1 MGFLDG
7 LKFTGHTSRGFVN
20 EDEAKAFY
28 YNQNMARLNP
38 IEGGKKKAYKDDWDV
53 DRAVSEGN
61 DRVTWVY
68 KSVYAIASNAAR
80 LPVEILDIENEPV
93 DHSLLPILNRKAN
106 KYHDAYNFRFQLS
119 SQVLLSKRGA
129 FVEVVKDRLD
139 NVVGLYLLPP
149 NWTFPIP
156 DPKNFVQGY
165 SVQVPNTKERIVKP
179 EDVVWVRIPHPT
191 DPYRGQSP
199 LEACG
204 LAIDI
209 DYYSR
214 IYNRNFMVNDGRPGG
229 ILMVTG
235 ELDDD
240 AAEEIRRRFLGNTGS
255 ALGGAGRMTIMEAEQ
270 AKWID
275 TSMAQR
281 DAQYTET
288 KQLAKEEI
296 LMAFGVPESVIG
308 NAAERTFANADTELE
323 VFWRETML
331 PHLMLVERAFDRLD
345 GSDELTVK
353 FNLEDVAILSRDER
367 ERAAYH
373 LEELKFGAISIDE
386 YREKTGREPVGADLM
401 WIQANLMPIGQ
412 AVADGQTPST
422 EFTPPELPEGQPG
435 VLQPHAPMIVP
446 EVEPSETVPEAAS
459 LNGSVEEKSEGKES
473 APLETD
479 VWGFEF
485 GGNWIDQKA
494 ADEIRER
501 RAQQTARMVD
511 SISITMTSFFQ
522 RQRRVVLE
530 KWNSAKIREKIN
542 KGISVGV
549 NDIMDIP
556 VWDRQLLADAK
567 SFIMAT
573 VIDGGNEFALM
584 TTKKIEPDEEL
595 VAIAVVAGLERMT
608 EVNRTTKRQID
619 KKITE
624 GLATGKSAADIAEE
638 IKQIF
643 DDAVKNRSR
652 LIANNVVTF
661 GLNEGQMIEASK
673 TGLRYKVWLSQQD
686 AKVRATHTHA
696 DGQARPLFD
705 PFVVGGHLMMHP
717 GSLTAPIE
725 EVANCRCT
733 MLFTNEPTPAGLLE
747 FGVDPEEMA
756 SLRDSGVIARLINSE
771 VAAASV

>member
-7 LKFTGHTSRGFVN
+7 LKFTGHTGDGFIN
-20 EDEAKAFY
+20 EGEKAFY
-28 YNQNMARLNP
+28 YNQNMSRLNP

-80 LPVEILDIENEPV
+80 LPVEILDNKNEPV
-93 DHSLLPILNRKAN
+93 DHPLLPILNRKAN
-106 KYHDAYNFRFQLS
+106 SYHDAYNFRFQLS

-156 DPKNFVQGY
+156 DPKNFVAGY

-179 EDVVWVRIPHPT
+179 DDVVWVRIPHPT

-240 AAEEIRRRFLGNTGS
+240 AAEEIMRRFLGNTGS

-308 NAAERTFANADTELE
+308 NASERTFANADTELE

-353 FNLEDVAILSRDER
+353 FNLNDVAILSRDER
-367 ERAAYH
+367 ERAEFH

-386 YREKTGREPVGADLM
+386 YRQKTGRDPVGADLM

-412 AVADGQTPST
+412 AVADGETPSS
-422 EFTPPELPEGQPG
+422 EFSPPQLEDGQPG
-435 VLQPHAPMIVP
+435 VLTPHAPIVTP
-446 EVEPSETVPEAAS
+446 EVEPSEVVPEAAS
-459 LNGSVEEKSEGKES
+459 LNGVSE
-473 APLETD
+473 
-479 VWGFEF
+479 
-485 GGNWIDQKA
+485 QKA
-494 ADEIRER
+494 ETVDVPSYVSKNAQRALDNMDSKGDGVTDKTLRE
-501 RAQQTARMVD
+501 T
-511 SISITMTSFFQ
+511 
-522 RQRRVVLE
+522 
-530 KWNSAKIREKIN
+530 
-542 KGISVGV
+542 
-549 NDIMDIP
+549 
-556 VWDRQLLADAK
+556 RQLASGTASSNKVTRMAAWFARHK
-567 SFIMAT
+567 S
-573 VIDGGNEFALM
+573 DL
-584 TTKKIEPDEEL
+584 
-595 VAIAVVAGLERMT
+595 
-608 EVNRTTKRQID
+608 
-619 KKITE
+619 
-624 GLATGKSAADIAEE
+624 
-638 IKQIF
+638 
-643 DDAVKNRSR
+643 
-652 LIANNVVTF
+652 
-661 GLNEGQMIEASK
+661 
-673 TGLRYKVWLSQQD
+673 
-686 AKVRATHTHA
+686 
-696 DGQARPLFD
+696 
-705 PFVVGGHLMMHP
+705 
-717 GSLTAPIE
+717 
-725 EVANCRCT
+725 
-733 MLFTNEPTPAGLLE
+733 
-747 FGVDPEEMA
+747 
-756 SLRDSGVIARLINSE
+756 DSPR
-771 VAAASV
+771 AAAYLRGDGPMTAGQWAWLAWGGDLGESKMRAMEWA

>member
-7 LKFTGHTSRGFVN
+7 LKFTGHTGNGFIN
-20 EDEAKAFY
+20 EGEKAFY
-28 YNQNMARLNP
+28 YNQNMSRLNP

-80 LPVEILDIENEPV
+80 LPVEILDNENEPV
-93 DHSLLPILNRKAN
+93 DHPLLPILNRKAN
-106 KYHDAYNFRFQLS
+106 SYHDAYNFRFQLS

-156 DPKNFVQGY
+156 DPKNFVAGY

-179 EDVVWVRIPHPT
+179 DDVVWVRIPHPT

-308 NAAERTFANADTELE
+308 NASERTFANADTELE

-353 FNLEDVAILSRDER
+353 FNLNDVAILSRDER
-367 ERAAYH
+367 ERAEFH

-386 YREKTGREPVGADLM
+386 YRQKTGRDPVGADLM

-412 AVADGQTPST
+412 AVADGETPSS
-422 EFTPPELPEGQPG
+422 EFSPPQLEDGQPG
-435 VLQPHAPMIVP
+435 VLTPHAPIVTP
-446 EVEPSETVPEAAS
+446 EVEPSEVVPEAAS

-473 APLETD
+473 APLEPD
-479 VWGFEF
+479 VWGFQF
-485 GGNWIDQKA
+485 GDTWIDRKA
-494 ADEIRER
+494 ADDIRAR
-501 RAQQTARMVD
+501 RAQQTERLVT
-511 SISITMTSFFQ
+511 SISIQMAAFFKRQQ
-522 RQRRVVLE
+522 RVLLE

-542 KGISVGV
+542 KGVSVGV
-549 NDIMDIP
+549 NDIMDVP

-567 SFIMAT
+567 TFIMAT

-584 TTKKIEPDEEL
+584 TSKQIEPDEEL
-595 VAIAVVAGLERMT
+595 VAVAVIAGLERMT
-608 EVNRTTKRQID
+608 EVNRTTRRQIE

-624 GLATGKSAADIAEE
+624 GLAAGKSAADIGEE
-638 IKQIF
+638 IKAIF
-643 DDAVKNRSR
+643 DDAVKNRAR
-652 LIANNVVTF
+652 LVANNVVTF

-696 DGQARPLFD
+696 DGQARPLFE

-717 GSLTAPIE
+717 GSLTAPVE

-756 SLRDSGVIARLINSE
+756 SLRDSGVIARLVNSE
-771 VAAASV
+771 VAAANV

>member
-1 MGFLDG
+1 MGFLNG
-7 LKFTGHTSRGFVN
+7 LKFTGHSGQGWTN
-20 EDEAKAFY
+20 EGEKAFY

-38 IEGGKKKAYKDDWDV
+38 IDGGKKQAYKDDWDV
-53 DRAVSEGN
+53 DRAVAEGN

-80 LPVEILDIENEPV
+80 LPVEIHDVDDNPV
-93 DHSLLPILNRKAN
+93 DNPLLPILNRKAN
-106 KYHDAYNFRFQLS
+106 IHHDAYNFRFQLS

-156 DPKNFVQGY
+156 DPKNFVAGY

-179 EDVVWVRIPHPT
+179 DDVVWVRIPHPT

-229 ILMVTG
+229 ILMVQG

-308 NAAERTFANADTELE
+308 NASERTFANADTELE

-345 GSDELTVK
+345 GSEDLTVK

-367 ERAAYH
+367 ERAAFH

-386 YREKTGREPVGADLM
+386 YRYKTGREPVGADLM

-412 AVADGQTPST
+412 AVAQGETPSQ
-422 EFTPPELPEGQPG
+422 EFTPPALSDGQPG
-435 VLQPHAPMIVP
+435 VAQPHAPMVTP
-446 EVEPSETVPEAAS
+446 EVEPSEVVPEAAS
-459 LNGSVEEKSEGKES
+459 LNGSSEAKSEDKES
-473 APLETD
+473 APLERD

-485 GGNWIDQKA
+485 GGNWIDSKA
-494 ADEIRER
+494 ADDIRAR
-501 RAQQTARMVD
+501 RAQQTARLVD
-511 SISITMTSFFQ
+511 SIALQMVSFFQ

-542 KGISVGV
+542 KGVSVGV

-567 SFIMAT
+567 SFITAT

-584 TTKKIEPDEEL
+584 TSKKIEADEEL
-595 VAIAVVAGLERMT
+595 VAMAVVAGLERVT
-608 EVNRTTKRQID
+608 EINRTTRRQIE
-619 KKITE
+619 KKIVK
-624 GLATGKSAADIAEE
+624 GLGSGKSAVYIADE
-638 IKQIF
+638 IKEVF

-652 LIANNVVTF
+652 LVANNIVTF

-673 TGLRYKVWLSQQD
+673 SGLRYKVWLSQQD
-686 AKVRATHTHA
+686 EKVRATHTHA
-696 DGQARPLFD
+696 DGQARPLYE
-705 PFVVGGHLMMHP
+705 PFSVAGHLMMHP
-717 GSLTAPIE
+717 GALTAPVE

-733 MLFTNEPTPAGLLE
+733 MLFTNEPSPAGLLE
-747 FGVDPEEMA
+747 FGVDPEQMA
-756 SLRDSGVIARLINSE
+756 SLTDSSVIARLINTELAPSN
-771 VAAASV
+771 V